1 MNEFERLQRNAI
13 NVKNEYPVGTR
24 IQLEEMIDIYSPVK
38 SGTRGT
44 VRFVDSIGQ
53 IHMQWD
59 DGRSLALIPETD
71 SFRKLT
77 GNYLEKLLKRRWL
90 NDKRLEIYG
99 KSRKMLR
106 KLVYK
111 LIIIIDFFA

>member
-77 GNYLEKLLKRRWL
+77 E
-90 NDKRLEIYG
+90 DEIEEEVRMEQ
-99 KSRKMLR
+99 SSMDEPKM
-106 KLVYK
+106 
-111 LIIIIDFFA
+111 

>member
-1 MNEFERLQRNAI
+1 MNLAKQESPLTSIIKLAKHYNVSLDYI
-13 NVKNEYPVGTR
+13 CGVSNVKNEYPVGTR

-77 GNYLEKLLKRRWL
+77 E
-90 NDKRLEIYG
+90 DEIAEEVRMEQ
-99 KSRKMLR
+99 SSMDEPKM
-106 KLVYK
+106 
-111 LIIIIDFFA
+111 